1 MLESAEKNRIVSRI
15 TFDKIKKITVLS
27 IPCIDYN
34 YIKNFK
40 CNRIVPVIFYLFLFL
55 GLVGILDFGLNL
67 YQDYYLKY
75 IFECN
80 IVDIALYCL
89 IVIISITLHEFGH
102 AFMITYSGAFVIR
115 FDIGFNLFLPCART
129 VYIGNRNI
137 KLKRDKILITM
148 YGIVVNLFLAFIS
161 IAFFKICFSKY
172 LLFSVFFN
180 YLLAIFNMIIFFD
193 TDRLQLLKCLIG
205 AGNKDLFRTYY
216 IIIYLLSILCFYICV
231 F

>member
-34 YIKNFK
+34 YIKKFK

-80 IVDIALYCL
+80 IVDIA
-89 IVIISITLHEFGH
+89 
-102 AFMITYSGAFVIR
+102 
-115 FDIGFNLFLPCART
+115 
-129 VYIGNRNI
+129 
-137 KLKRDKILITM
+137 
-148 YGIVVNLFLAFIS
+148 
-161 IAFFKICFSKY
+161 
-172 LLFSVFFN
+172 
-180 YLLAIFNMIIFFD
+180 
-193 TDRLQLLKCLIG
+193 
-205 AGNKDLFRTYY
+205 
-216 IIIYLLSILCFYICV
+216 
-231 F
+231 